1 MGVYD
6 FSVDDDCSPFQRS
19 KGKKNKKN
27 RERKNKP
34 ELRNSKDKR
43 TKYKE
48 Q

>member
-27 RERKNKP
+27 RERKKQTRTT
-34 ELRNSKDKR
+34 EFKR
-43 TKYKE
+43 QKNE
-48 Q
+48 I